1 MEELNYINNN
11 ARVDV
16 MIYNNFDK
24 QPVLGIEVDGYQF
37 HDNNPKQWR
46 KDELKN
52 KIFEKMEVPL
62 LRLKTVGSNERE
74 KIEKYL

>member
-24 QPVLGIEVDGYQF
+24 QSVLRIEVDDYQF

-46 KDELKN
+46 KDE
-52 KIFEKMEVPL
+52 
-62 LRLKTVGSNERE
+62 
-74 KIEKYL
+74 